1 MIYLRILSDFLFFF
15 FSLFIVS
22 TAFSIAVAQISLG
35 VSLFL
40 FIVII
45 FLRKENPF
53 AGALSK
59 FYIAIGLYIFW
70 MILSALFSDTPLAS
84 LLILKEEWLFCA
96 IPIGIYILQKES
108 FRKKITASLFTALFI
123 IGLYGVIQHFTGV
136 HWFKTELYEAFDSG
150 YIAKGFF
157 PHRLT
162 FGNYTITALAF
173 VVGYLLFNFKDFS
186 FFKKISLSFVYFL
199 LAFATLYS
207 YSYGPILTLL
217 ITVLIFAVM
226 KFRKYAVY
234 AIIVLAV
241 GAVSFIYTQPNLQK
255 RISTRINKE
264 FAEGN
269 EASRFYIWKNAG
281 VMITENPLFGVGQGN
296 FYQTFEENM
305 PGHRIHVHAHN
316 DLINIAAIGGIP
328 AMLFFAAFWFLY
340 FKYLL
345 AGIYK
350 QKHLEKYKMY
360 LTAAILAG
368 IAFFCT
374 SLTEATF
381 ADEEVRQFLM
391 AVFAFGLFP
400 FVSKEA
406 KNNEKVGNQ

>member
-1 MIYLRILSDFLFFF
+1 MIYARILSDFLFFF
-15 FSLFIVS
+15 FTLYLVS
-22 TAFSIAVAQISLG
+22 SAFSIAAAQISLG

-40 FIVII
+40 FIVIMI
-45 FLRKENPF
+45 LRKENPF

-59 FYIAIGLYIFW
+59 FYIAIGLYILW
-70 MILSALFSDTPLAS
+70 MILSALFGETPLAS

-108 FRKKITASLFTALFI
+108 FRKKIIYSFFTALFV
-123 IGLYGVIQHFTGV
+123 LSVYALVQHSIGV
-136 HWFKTELYEAFDSG
+136 HWFKSPPIEAYDSG
-150 YIAKGFF
+150 YMVQGFF

-162 FGNYTITALAF
+162 FGNYAITALAF
-173 VVGYLLFNFKDFS
+173 VVGYLLFNFKEFS
-186 FFKKISLSFVYFL
+186 LSKKISLSFVYIL

-217 ITVLIFAVM
+217 IIIFIFTIM

-234 AIIVLAV
+234 AIIVLAI
-241 GAVSFIYTQPNLQK
+241 AAISFIYTQPNLQN
-255 RISTRINKE
+255 RISTRIKKE
-264 FAEGN
+264 FAEGD

-281 VMITENPLFGVGQGN
+281 VMIKDNPVFGVGQGN
-296 FYQTFEENM
+296 FYPVFEKNM

-328 AMLFFAAFWFLY
+328 AMLFFAAIWFLY
-340 FKYLL
+340 FKFLL
-345 AGIYK
+345 EGIYK
-350 QKHLEKYKMY
+350 RKHLEKNKMY
-360 LTAAILAG
+360 LTAGLLAG

-381 ADEEVRQFLM
+381 ADEEVRQLLM
-391 AVFAFGLFP
+391 GLMAFGLFP

-406 KNNEKVGNQ
+406 KISQKEGNQ